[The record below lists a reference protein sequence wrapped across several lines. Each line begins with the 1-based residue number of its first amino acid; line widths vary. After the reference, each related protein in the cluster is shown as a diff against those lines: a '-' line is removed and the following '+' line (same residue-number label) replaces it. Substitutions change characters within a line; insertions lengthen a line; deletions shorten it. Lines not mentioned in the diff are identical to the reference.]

1 MNGINSIRLDINTAK
16 YYSTSAKNRVT
27 PVEEVKNSTE
37 AEKKKQFKTQ
47 LINEFDSGKNP
58 SQKKSELI
66 LSNSDNRFY
75 RANLLHEIVNKMS
88 GLENKPDRG
97 QYIEYY
103 A

>member
-1 MNGINSIRLDINTAK
+1 MNGISSIRLDLNTAK
-16 YYSTSAKNRVT
+16 YYSASAKNKVT
-27 PVEEVKNSTE
+27 PAEEVKNSTE

-47 LINEFDSGKNP
+47 LINEFDSRKNP

-75 RANLLHEIVNKMS
+75 RANLLNEIVNKMS

-97 QYIEYY
+97 IYIEYY